1 LSVNF
6 ELSILKENLNKAIT
20 DSNFKP
26 ADIAKK
32 LKISRS
38 AISRWM
44 SGDMF
49 PSTKNLIELSKLL
62 EVDIKYFWQNI
73 DTDNLS
79 DAHKK
84 IITSLHQLKE
94 PQKLALLEIIKS
106 MTPPPKE
113 QKLIDKISKL
123 SDEKL
128 KAIMTLADD

>member
-38 AISRWM
+38 AINRWM

-49 PSTKNLIELSKLL
+49 PSTKNLIKLSKLL

-84 IITSLHQLKE
+84 IINSLHQLKE